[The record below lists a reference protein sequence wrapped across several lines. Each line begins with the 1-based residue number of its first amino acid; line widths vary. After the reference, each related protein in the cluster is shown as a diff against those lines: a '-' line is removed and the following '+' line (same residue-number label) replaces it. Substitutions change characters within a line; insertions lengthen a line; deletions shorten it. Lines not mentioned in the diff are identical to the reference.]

1 MEFWGGVEAGRVGK
15 GTGLCAGTAH
25 SAPTVTLKLVISHLI
40 GVISV
45 ILSTLNLESQGRFVP
60 ISLRPVLGIVA
71 VYGMAI
77 V

>member
-1 MEFWGGVEAGRVGK
+1 MGK
-15 GTGLCAGTAH
+15 GTGLRAGTAH

-40 GVISV
+40 GVISI
-45 ILSTLNLESQGRFVP
+45 ILSTVNLESQGRFVP